1 MNEKSI
7 CIIKTK
13 ISHVAKTNTLKKVLF
28 IDDKNMQQ
36 VHNNLFAAVG
46 LTLTCSATLLS

>member
-13 ISHVAKTNTLKKVLF
+13 ITHVG
-28 IDDKNMQQ
+28 KNNYWHAEKGTVYWWQKY
-36 VHNNLFAAVG
+36 
-46 LTLTCSATLLS
+46 ATGP

>member
-13 ISHVAKTNTLKKVLF
+13 ISHVAENNTLKKVLF
-28 IDDKNMQQ
+28 NVDKICNRSII
-36 VHNNLFAAVG
+36 FAAVG
-46 LTLTCSATLLS
+46 LKMTFSAILLS

>member
-7 CIIKTK
+7 RIIKTK
-13 ISHVAKTNTLKKVLF
+13 ITHVAENNALKKVLF

-36 VHNNLFAAVG
+36 VHNICRSGINTDL
-46 LTLTCSATLLS
+46 